1 MWTWTSW
8 FGALSAEAKGEYK
21 MRYPEPARWAGFYE
35 FVETGKPNLALLK
48 KSILLSF
55 ESERFY
61 SASDVESVFPGAVFD
76 RLVTLLIREAIIGR
90 FNEIEIRDGE
100 PECPVFYTRGD
111 EKRARD
117 PMPKRLLGPVKL
129 CLARM
134 CGIEDCRGT
143 ATFTTRFALPE
154 ATADDLCEFKVT
166 VAFEAACM
174 RLTILRSRES

>member
-1 MWTWTSW
+1 MRTMSASREIPPPWVAFPYMDWPPDGSGGPAGFHMWTWTSW

-100 PECPVFYTRGD
+100 PECPVFYTR
-111 EKRARD
+111 
-117 PMPKRLLGPVKL
+117 
-129 CLARM
+129 
-134 CGIEDCRGT
+134 
-143 ATFTTRFALPE
+143 
-154 ATADDLCEFKVT
+154 
-166 VAFEAACM
+166 
-174 RLTILRSRES
+174 